1 MGTNSSLAGEAQF
14 TPWQLSV
21 GKLLAIAGLMV
32 VMAAVVVGI
41 VFANIVAGYYANPK
55 DVRDAAAA
63 GTEVLADQGTIAAV
77 KAWLAPLK
85 FVGLSTILTGIGV
98 VLWGVV
104 LTLRVRATVFSTAIP
119 QPTRGGYGAEV

>member
-1 MGTNSSLAGEAQF
+1 M
-14 TPWQLSV
+14 
-21 GKLLAIAGLMV
+21 
-32 VMAAVVVGI
+32 MAAVVVGI
-41 VFANIVAGYYANPK
+41 VLANMVAGYYANPK
-55 DVRDAAAA
+55 DVGDVAAA

-98 VLWGVV
+98 VLWGIV

-119 QPTRGGYGAEV
+119 QLTCGGNGTEV

>member
-32 VMAAVVVGI
+32 VMA
-41 VFANIVAGYYANPK
+41 
-55 DVRDAAAA
+55 AAAA

-98 VLWGVV
+98 VLWGIV

-119 QPTRGGYGAEV
+119 QVTRGGNGTEV